1 MFATTHKLGCNALVR
16 GSGAAMSQ
24 NGSQHELLRV
34 FNCGVV
40 GQCDRLLHCP
50 TANATKKQEVAMEF
64 VFMGLMCINVV
75 GFAVPMDG
83 SARR

>member
-1 MFATTHKLGCNALVR
+1 MR
-16 GSGAAMSQ
+16 
-24 NGSQHELLRV
+24 
-34 FNCGVV
+34 VV
-40 GQCDRLLHCP
+40 GKSDRLLHCP